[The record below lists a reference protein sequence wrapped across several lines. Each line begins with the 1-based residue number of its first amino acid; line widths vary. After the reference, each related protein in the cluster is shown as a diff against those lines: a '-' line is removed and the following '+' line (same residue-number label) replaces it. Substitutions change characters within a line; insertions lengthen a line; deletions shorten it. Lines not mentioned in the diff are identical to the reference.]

1 MSRGGDTNMH
11 RKMKTDLKNIE
22 FDSNY
27 PLVSD
32 LRKRAVRRIPE
43 FAFDYLDGGCNEEA
57 NLRCNSSDLDEVH
70 LKPIYLSHYPGAD
83 LSVELFGRKYAVPVG
98 IAPVGLQGLMWP
110 DTPVILAKTA
120 VKHEIPFVI
129 STVSTASIEE
139 IGELTEGKAWFQLYH
154 PAADALRD
162 DLLQRAEDVGM
173 DVLIVTADVPT
184 FGYRPREFKS
194 RLAMPPKMTFR
205 NVLQIMGKPRWAV
218 ETLRHGKPAFRTV
231 MKYMSKGMGMRE
243 LGLFMKE
250 NFDGRMNPDKLAAL
264 RDKWKGKVVLKGLA
278 SEEDAEMCVKLGFD
292 GMIVSNHGGRQLD
305 AGESS
310 IQTLKRLVPQ
320 FEDKI
325 TIMMDGGLRS
335 GPDIAR
341 AIACG
346 AKFTFM
352 GRAWM
357 YGVAALGKKGG
368 DHTASILKLQFQQ
381 ILEQLGCQNAHE
393 LPSRLIR

>member
-1 MSRGGDTNMH
+1 MH

-27 PLVSD
+27 PSVSD
-32 LRKRAVRRIPE
+32 LRKRAAGRIPG
-43 FAFDYLDGGCNEEA
+43 FAFDYLDGGCNDEI
-57 NLRCNSSDLDEVH
+57 NLRRNISDLDEVH
-70 LKPIYLSHYPGAD
+70 LKPIYLSQYPGAD
-83 LSVELFGRKYAVPVG
+83 LSVELFGKNYAVPVG

-110 DTPVILAKTA
+110 NAPVILAKAA
-120 VKHEIPFVI
+120 VKHELPFVI

-139 IGELTEGKAWFQLYH
+139 IGELTEGRAWFQLYH
-154 PAADALRD
+154 PATDALRD
-162 DLLQRAEDVGM
+162 DLLRRAEDVGM

-194 RLAMPPKMTFR
+194 RLAMPPKMTFK
-205 NVLQIMGKPRWAV
+205 NILQIMGKPRWAI
-218 ETLRHGKPAFRTV
+218 ETLRYGRPAFRTV
-231 MKYMSKGMGMRE
+231 MKYMPEGMGMRE
-243 LGLFMKE
+243 LGLFMKD

-264 RDKWKGKVVLKGLA
+264 RDRWNGKIVLKGLA
-278 SEEDAEMCVKLGFD
+278 SEEDAEMCIKLGFD
-292 GMIVSNHGGRQLD
+292 GMVISNHGGRQLD
-305 AGESS
+305 AAESS
-310 IQTLKRLVPQ
+310 IQTLKRLAPQ
-320 FEDKI
+320 FGDKI

-357 YGVAALGKKGG
+357 YGVAALGAKGG
-368 DHTASILKLQFQQ
+368 DHTASILKLQYQQ
-381 ILEQLGCQNAHE
+381 VMEQLGCQHSDG
-393 LPSRLIR
+393 LPSRLLDC